1 MADLVI
7 IAYESEAKAE
17 AARQELLKLQKEY
30 LIELGDAVIAVRQ
43 EDGTIK
49 LHQLLNTTLAGA
61 ASGGLWGGLVG
72 LLFLNPLLGMAIGA
86 GAGALAGKFTDV
98 GINDD
103 FIKQASSA
111 LGPNQA
117 ALCILVGKV
126 TADKVVADMAK
137 FGGTVLQ
144 TSLTHEQEE
153 KLQAALKAGA

>member
-30 LIELGDAVIAVRQ
+30 LIELGDAVIAVRE

-49 LHQLLNTTLAGA
+49 LHQMVNTTLAGA

-72 LLFLNPLLGMAIGA
+72 LLFLNPLLGMAVGA

-103 FIKQASSA
+103 FIKDASSA
-111 LGPNQA
+111 LGPKQA
-117 ALCILVGKV
+117 ALCVLVRKV
-126 TADKVVADMAK
+126 TADKVVADMAQ

-144 TSLTHEQEE
+144 TNLTNEQEE
-153 KLQAALKAGA
+153 KLQAALRGA